1 MLCYWSVSY
10 FKLFVSVCVVCVWG
24 GGLGG
29 GCAEYDSCS
38 VHNKGV
44 TWLMAGSFLVSMAS

>member
-1 MLCYWSVSY
+1 MLCYWSSSY
-10 FKLFVSVCVVCVWG
+10 FKLFVCLCVCVLG
-24 GGLGG
+24 GGVWGG